1 MENKDK
7 TIPQGFEEKISYKA
21 FATALRVYIQ
31 EASDEEVV
39 KIWKFIA
46 EKDPTIA
53 LKAVIKD
60 YEKLDEGL

>member
-1 MENKDK
+1 MENKAQ
-7 TIPQGFEEKISYKA
+7 TPPEGFEEKISFKT

-46 EKDPTIA
+46 EKDPSIA

-60 YEKLDEGL
+60 YEKLEED